1 MNLGIKKISEKTG
14 FTLLEIKVITFL
26 LVIFIAGFVIK
37 SFWTSGRRSA
47 VNYDYSVQD
56 SLFLSID
63 SPDKGDVTGTS
74 VKDKNVDYK
83 QEVLDFRK
91 PEFNTNRTNTLP
103 AEKSIDINKAGKN
116 NFEKL
121 PGIGPKTADKI
132 IFYRDKIGRFTK
144 LEELLR
150 VKGIGK
156 TKFNKIKKYL
166 YIEK

>member
-1 MNLGIKKISEKTG
+1 MGIKNISEKTG
-14 FTLLEIKVITFL
+14 FTLLEIRVITFL
-26 LVIFIAGFVIK
+26 LGILIAGFVIK
-37 SFWTSGRRSA
+37 SFWISDGTSAGD
-47 VNYDYSVQD
+47 YDYSAQD
-56 SLFLSID
+56 SLFLNIGN
-63 SPDKGDVTGTS
+63 PDKGAKTRAS

-91 PEFNTNRTNTLP
+91 PEFNTSRTKSLP

-116 NFEKL
+116 TFEKL

-132 IFYRDKIGRFTK
+132 IFYRGKIGSFTK
-144 LEELLR
+144 LEQLLK

>member
-26 LVIFIAGFVIK
+26 LGIFIAGFVIK

-47 VNYDYSVQD
+47 VNYDYSAQD
-56 SLFLSID
+56 SLFLSIG

>member
-37 SFWTSGRRSA
+37 SFWTSGGRSA

>member
-1 MNLGIKKISEKTG
+1 MGIKNISEKTG
-14 FTLLEIKVITFL
+14 FTLLEIRVITFL
-26 LVIFIAGFVIK
+26 LGILIAGFVIK
-37 SFWTSGRRSA
+37 SFWISDDKNP
-47 VNYDYSVQD
+47 VNYDYSAQD
-56 SLFLSID
+56 SLFLNIGN
-63 SPDKGDVTGTS
+63 PDKGAETRTS

-91 PEFNTNRTNTLP
+91 PEFNTGRTKSLP

-116 NFEKL
+116 TFEKI

-132 IFYRDKIGRFTK
+132 ISYRDKIARFTT